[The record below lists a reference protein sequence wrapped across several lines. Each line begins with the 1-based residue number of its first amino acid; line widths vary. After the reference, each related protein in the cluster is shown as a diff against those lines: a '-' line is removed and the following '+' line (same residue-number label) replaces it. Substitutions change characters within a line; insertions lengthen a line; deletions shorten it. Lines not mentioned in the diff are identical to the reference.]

1 MSRTIDPTTP
11 VEDLTDDELL
21 YLFARDKV
29 EASVLEDRGLNP
41 YGSQDQDH
49 ARVMALQDVA
59 HTGDANTKGVLPD
72 DLVPA
77 EDYEKALKPSKEN
90 LTRPQLVGQD
100 DDEDDEDDE
109 EEDEDDDGLVDVPD
123 NRDYDN
129 WNNDQR
135 RAELADRGLSVEGRK
150 EQLIARLRESDS

>member
-11 VEDLTDDELL
+11 VEDLTDDELK
-21 YLFARDKV
+21 YMFARDLV
-29 EASVLEDRGLNP
+29 DASVLEDRGLNP
-41 YGSQDQDH
+41 YGSQDQDR
-49 ARVMALQDVA
+49 ARVLALQDVA
-59 HTGDANTKGVLPD
+59 HTGDANTKGIEPD
-72 DLVPA
+72 DLVPPD
-77 EDYEKALKPSKEN
+77 DYEKALKPKKEN

-100 DDEDDEDDE
+100 DDEDEDEDDE
-109 EEDEDDDGLVDVPD
+109 EDDEDGLVDVPE

-135 RAELADRGLSVEGRK
+135 RAELADRGLSVEGKK